1 MKSSDVIIK
10 WTGSKRS
17 QALQI
22 IRLFNHNIETYY
34 EPFCGGCSVLFE
46 LLTTKSIKVNKY
58 VCSDLNNDLISLW
71 QTIKSNPNELFDY
84 YNKIHTE
91 LVSLNDIDKRKQFYL
106 NIRDKFNSNHNP
118 YDFFFLNRTSYN
130 GLIRYNSNGDYNVAY
145 HSLRNGIEPER
156 LHINLLYFSK
166 LLNGYNVQFIC
177 RSYENVAAEPDDFL
191 YLDPPYAN
199 SSAMY
204 FNGFNSD
211 IFFDWLRNQSC
222 SYLLSYDGYCGDDNL
237 VVNVPND
244 VYDYHT
250 FIKSGNSSF
259 RNLKSTED
267 RYETVFESIYLK
279 NIDDAENKIR
289 KINGSTKKLF

>member
-1 MKSSDVIIK
+1 MKSSDIIVK

-71 QTIKSNPNELFDY
+71 QLIKSSPNDLFEY
-84 YNKIHTE
+84 YSKLHTE
-91 LVSLNDIDKRKQFYL
+91 LVSLNDIDKRKQLYL
-106 NIRDKFNSNHNP
+106 TIRDKFNSNHNP

-156 LHINLLYFSK
+156 LHLNLLYFSK
-166 LLNGYNVQFIC
+166 LLNDYNVQFIC
-177 RSYENVAAEPDDFL
+177 RSYENVVAEPDDFL

-204 FNGFNSD
+204 FDSFNSD
-211 IFFDWLRNQSC
+211 MFFDWLKHQNC
-222 SYLLSYDGYCGDDNL
+222 AYLLSYDGYCGDNNS

-244 VYDYHT
+244 LYDYHT

-279 NIDDAENKIR
+279 NIDGAENKVKMMNR
-289 KINGSTKKLF
+289 NTKRLF

>member
-1 MKSSDVIIK
+1 MKSSDIIVK

-106 NIRDKFNSNHNP
+106 NIRDNFNSNHNP

-156 LHINLLYFSK
+156 LHINLLYFSE
-166 LLNGYNVQFIC
+166 LLNDFDVQFIC
-177 RSYENVAAEPDDFL
+177 QSYENVVTEPDDFL

-204 FNGFNSD
+204 FDDFNSD
-211 IFFDWLRNQSC
+211 IFFDWLKKQNC
-222 SYLLSYDGYCGDDNL
+222 AYLLSYDGYCGKKNS
-237 VVNVPND
+237 VANIPND
-244 VYDYHT
+244 LYDYHT

-259 RNLKSTED
+259 RNLKSTKD

-279 NIDDAENKIR
+279 NIDDAESKV
-289 KINGSTKKLF
+289 KMMNGNTKRLF